1 MFEIDIDRYRFV
13 VDVTHYISDKPHNGP
28 ASTCDTLDDM
38 YGNTEVE
45 FEVVRVTDLELDDVV
60 DDDVAV
66 SKMSMHFYEQICN
79 ELIKLIQMQSNDD
92 IIRGFK

>member
-13 VDVTHYISDKPHNGP
+13 VDVTRYISDKPHNGP

-45 FEVVRVTDLELDDVV
+45 FEVVRVTDLELDGIV
-60 DDDVAV
+60 DDGATV
-66 SKMSMHFYEQICN
+66 SKMTTHFYEQIHN
-79 ELIKLIQMQSNDD
+79 ELIKLIQLQSNDD

>member
-1 MFEIDIDRYRFV
+1 MFEIDIDRYCFV

-45 FEVVRVTDLELDDVV
+45 FEVVRVTDLELDEVV
-60 DDDVAV
+60 DDAVAV
-66 SKMSMHFYEQICN
+66 GKMTMHFHEQICKKLI
-79 ELIKLIQMQSNDD
+79 ELIQVQANDNMVK
-92 IIRGFK
+92 GFL